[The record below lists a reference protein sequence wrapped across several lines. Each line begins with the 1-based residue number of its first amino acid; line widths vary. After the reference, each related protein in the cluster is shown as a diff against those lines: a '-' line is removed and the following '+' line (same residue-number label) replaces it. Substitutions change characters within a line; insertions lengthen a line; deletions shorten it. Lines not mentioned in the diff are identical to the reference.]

1 MNTPKLHTVC
11 VVGAPADVSARI
23 HALLD
28 EQRTR
33 LDARWRIGD
42 YVGAELLLIET
53 DSVYGHMDW
62 LKAQGKGY
70 QVRMNAILRREMIA
84 SLRSRRDER

>member
-33 LDARWRIGD
+33 LDARWRIGVNVHNVLD
-42 YVGAELLLIET
+42 HRPRYYGRSSLAYSPSFDDVVGRYVLL
-53 DSVYGHMDW
+53 SVH
-62 LKAQGKGY
+62 Y
-70 QVRMNAILRREMIA
+70 QR
-84 SLRSRRDER
+84 